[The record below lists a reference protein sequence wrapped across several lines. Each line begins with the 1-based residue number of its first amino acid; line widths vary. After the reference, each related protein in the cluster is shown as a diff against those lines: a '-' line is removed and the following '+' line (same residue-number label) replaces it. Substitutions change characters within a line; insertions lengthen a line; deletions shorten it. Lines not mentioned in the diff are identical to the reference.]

1 MRKGF
6 YTKLAASNIK
16 KNSRTYIPYIIT
28 CIITAA
34 MFYIINSL
42 SNNESIKKLYGGET
56 ILITLGYGTY
66 VTAIFAFI
74 FLFYTNSFL
83 MKRRKKE
90 FGVLNILGME
100 KRHISKVLLLEN
112 IYIAFITMLL
122 GIIIGMVLDKA
133 MFLILTK
140 MLGAEHSPGFYI
152 SKEALIHTVIL
163 FGIIFFCIYLNSLRQ
178 IHLSKPIE
186 LLNGGNVGEKEPKTK
201 WFMAILGVICLA
213 VGYYISVTSKNPVE
227 SLSSF
232 LIAVI
237 LVIAGTYLIFIA
249 GSIAF
254 LKSLRKNKRYYYK
267 TKHFT
272 AVSGMIYRMK
282 QNAVGLASI
291 CILSTGVLL
300 MISMTVSIYF
310 GMNDIMV
317 NRYPY
322 DTDISITG
330 VGEEE
335 CQTAIETFEKAISD
349 NKVPVD
355 KKAEEIYLTIISR
368 IDHGQI
374 QIAEPGTLTE
384 SGSVL
389 TLSLLRQSEYKKL
402 TGTDPVLQDGEI
414 LAWASKMTEKP
425 DSLTVNDSV
434 FSVKKWLENSPLT
447 CGRDIVY
454 RNAVFVVTDSDFEKF
469 DRMRTEM
476 YKNTSSAPAGQDLT
490 VHLGLDITGSD
501 ETKIAY
507 GTPVLDAIKALQD
520 NGQLSDNSW
529 ITFGIRAQE
538 YDSYYADNG
547 SLLFIGIFLGSLFL
561 LGTAM
566 IIYYKQ
572 ISEGYEDQNRFEIMQ
587 KVGLSHREVKSSI
600 RRQILMVFF
609 LPLLMAML
617 HISMAF
623 PLIRRMLLLFGMTNT
638 RLFIGCTAGT
648 VLIFALV
655 YGLIYLMTAKSY
667 YHIVERR

>member
-227 SLSSF
+227 SLNSF

-282 QNAVGLASI
+282 QNAVGLANI
-291 CILSTGVLL
+291 CILSTMVLI
-300 MISMTVSIYF
+300 MISSTSSLVV
-310 GMNDIMV
+310 GMNDLV
-317 NRYPY
+317 KTRYPNDITIY
-322 DTDISITG
+322 SEDIDNEKNIETIKNVKQFLNDSKSDVNNEIEYSYIVLAVLKNKNKFYVPENFNKMSMSDLNKCNNILMTSLDDYNSINSENETLNDDEILIYSRRKEYEYSTIQLFDTKYSVKKKIKKPIDNGPFFSNNLTESIQI
-330 VGEEE
+330 VVKNKSILDEMNNYLNENFKEELEEE
-335 CQTAIETFEKAISD
+335 SALKYLYGFDINGSEDS
-349 NKVPVD
+349 
-355 KKAEEIYLTIISR
+355 KKSLYNDIKKLLKESNFIGDSEC
-368 IDHGQI
+368 GQI
-374 QIAEPGTLTE
+374 QREGI
-384 SGSVL
+384 
-389 TLSLLRQSEYKKL
+389 K
-402 TGTDPVLQDGEI
+402 
-414 LAWASKMTEKP
+414 
-425 DSLTVNDSV
+425 
-434 FSVKKWLENSPLT
+434 
-447 CGRDIVY
+447 
-454 RNAVFVVTDSDFEKF
+454 
-469 DRMRTEM
+469 
-476 YKNTSSAPAGQDLT
+476 
-490 VHLGLDITGSD
+490 GL
-501 ETKIAY
+501 Y
-507 GTPVLDAIKALQD
+507 GGMFFL
-520 NGQLSDNSW
+520 
-529 ITFGIRAQE
+529 
-538 YDSYYADNG
+538 
-547 SLLFIGIFLGSLFL
+547 GIFLGSIFR
-561 LGTAM
+561 
-566 IIYYKQ
+566 
-572 ISEGYEDQNRFEIMQ
+572 S
-587 KVGLSHREVKSSI
+587 
-600 RRQILMVFF
+600 
-609 LPLLMAML
+609 
-617 HISMAF
+617 F
-623 PLIRRMLLLFGMTNT
+623 P
-638 RLFIGCTAGT
+638 
-648 VLIFALV
+648 
-655 YGLIYLMTAKSY
+655 
-667 YHIVERR
+667 